1 MESRTEIHG
10 QEIELVHDREK
21 YDFIEGAK
29 RGGISTVTKRY
40 ARANNPYMGKEYD
53 PEKPTKYIMYFD
65 ENNLYGWSMSQPLP
79 HRVTDWM
86 SEDELNLPLEEMP
99 PCFIEADLDYPVEL
113 HDYFSDFV
121 PAPDNII
128 PEGSKVKKLTPNLFS
143 KKNYVCHIRNLI
155 LYKNLGVKITKI
167 RRALKF
173 DESPWLK
180 PYIDLNTDLRTKAKN
195 RSDYDTYKLMNNAV
209 FGKTCENKLNR
220 TDYRLSS
227 SRNEVRKL
235 IARPTFKDVTAYNET
250 LAGIHLDPS
259 SVTLDKPSFVG
270 VAVLD
275 LSKLL
280 MYDFFYNY
288 LKPKYGDNVKLLMT
302 DTDSFLLEIETKDVY
317 NDIRKDVPDYFDTS
331 DYPDDHPAQLP
342 RMNKKVIGN
351 DEG

>member
-1 MESRTEIHG
+1 METHGLDVAHSYTLPGFSWKAARKYTG

-40 ARANNPYMGKEYD
+40 GRANNPYMGKEYD

-65 ENNLYGWSMSQPLP
+65 ENNLYEWSMSQPLP

-227 SRNEVRKL
+227 SRNEVRKF
-235 IARPTFKDVTAYNET
+235 IARPTFKDVTAYNKT
-250 LAGIHLDPS
+250 RLAFLHAKLQIQNEPIFSQPCRIFWSL
-259 SVTLDKPSFVG
+259 VTNLILEKF
-270 VAVLD
+270 
-275 LSKLL
+275 
-280 MYDFFYNY
+280 
-288 LKPKYGDNVKLLMT
+288 PKFIEIILVRVFLYGDL
-302 DTDSFLLEIETKDVY
+302 
-317 NDIRKDVPDYFDTS
+317 R
-331 DYPDDHPAQLP
+331 A
-342 RMNKKVIGN
+342 IGRLRVSR
-351 DEG
+351 GSK